1 MIEILSKS
9 KVREIEDQEIRDYLE
24 YSFSRLPSDYLYPD
38 YGYFVVIESFDELDR
53 DEISLSFCTL
63 PSFNKGLL
71 DLINMV
77 EVKETLIEIII
88 LVDSDINVSFI
99 VKMDEVP
106 QNYLDEMLLYQ
117 I

>member
-24 YSFSRLPSDYLYPD
+24 YSFSRLPNDYVYPD
-38 YGYFVVIESFDELDR
+38 YGYFVVVESFDELEKDQ
-53 DEISLSFCTL
+53 IFLSSYTL

-71 DLINMV
+71 DSINMV
-77 EVKETLIEIII
+77 EVRETLLEILI

-99 VKMDEVP
+99 VEIDGIP
-106 QNYLDEMLLYQ
+106 QKYLDELLSYQ